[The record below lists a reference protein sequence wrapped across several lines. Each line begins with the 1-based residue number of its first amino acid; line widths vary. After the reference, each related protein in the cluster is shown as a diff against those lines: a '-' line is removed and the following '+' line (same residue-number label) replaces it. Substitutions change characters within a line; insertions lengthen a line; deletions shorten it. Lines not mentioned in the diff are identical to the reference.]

1 VISALCAHYQEVY
14 KQMPQTLKETIR
26 AAQLKFDL
34 EVRDM
39 VVSRPDLSYRDI
51 GRLFGASYDV
61 VQRVVNQFGLKGKRQ
76 TGPKTR
82 NQVPR
87 VF

>member
-1 VISALCAHYQEVY
+1 
-14 KQMPQTLKETIR
+14 MPETLKEAIR
-26 AAQLKFDL
+26 AAQSKFDL

-39 VVSRPDLSYRDI
+39 VVSRLELSYRDI
-51 GRLFGASYDV
+51 GRLFGVSCDV

-76 TGPKTR
+76 TGPKPR

-87 VF
+87 VL